1 MSSIVNK
8 VDKPWSV
15 DQFEEYRPHMTAFV
29 RSKVVP
35 LLNHHDVQ
43 SRNRLLIHGQ
53 VKVGKREIVE
63 YIAVRDAM
71 NQSRVHV
78 FISSFHRKADES
90 QRDELDAH
98 NIKVCSISNKSRRDA
113 AIREIMAILANP
125 NMYVVIHWDECDY
138 GTGDRQNLAGMY
150 RQFRDHPRVFNIMYS
165 ATPEEMLYS
174 TEIAANTDPENTFI
188 SDFYEDGSVVKYI
201 PPAGYCGAQ
210 KFLDNGLVF
219 QAMPFFENCGS
230 VIRLSEQAKTILS
243 QAAAGIRIA
252 NRLRRNLQNDL
263 EDAQDTGDAAE
274 VERIKN
280 QMSRITIR
288 NIIPLRLS
296 YCENDDDDDEE
307 NEEFDDIDSVDSA
320 GSKRNKAIYSF
331 LKYSQFVEELKE
343 CNIVADK
350 PDVKELDA
358 LPNVETRVV
367 QWGKK
372 KFWDGI
378 TKDKLVIVVHD
389 QTSTRSTEWACHDR
403 VFATHDYRKRLTFNT
418 VAQAQLRP
426 AHYEQ
431 NYGGFQPIRIYGD
444 LRTFK
449 FVVGQITAAEYLH
462 SEWQGRKVP
471 KSDPPRYRI
480 KNIMDSKKPMPVVS
494 ISIGG
499 ASVQF
504 VGIPDPTGYSFEV
517 KEKLLVQLGGGI
529 FKVSQ
534 RVRGNSKRIPVIK
547 SKFFRCDPGQK
558 IAVVDSIYEDPEV
571 AAYLNEHRFNA
582 SALFTRSK
590 LVDGQEI
597 YEGYLRGRKVLQYEE
612 LKTELWGIRIGV
624 ETARLTECYDRE
636 GNLGLCL
643 RVATGE
649 FAEANDLE
657 AYMSMYQKNE

>member
-1 MSSIVNK
+1 
-8 VDKPWSV
+8 
-15 DQFEEYRPHMTAFV
+15 
-29 RSKVVP
+29 
-35 LLNHHDVQ
+35 
-43 SRNRLLIHGQ
+43 LIHGQ

-71 NQSRVHV
+71 NQFRVHV

-113 AIREIMAILANP
+113 AVREILAMLANQ

-174 TEIAANTDPENTFI
+174 TEIAANTDPENSFI
-188 SDFYEDGSVVKYI
+188 ADFYEDGSVVKYI

-230 VIRLSEQAKTILS
+230 AIRLSEQAKTILS
-243 QAAAGIRIA
+243 QALAGIRIA

-263 EDAQDTGDAAE
+263 EDAQDAGNNAE
-274 VERIKN
+274 VERIRD

-288 NIIPLRLS
+288 NIITLRLS
-296 YCENDDDDDEE
+296 YCENDDDDEEEDEDFGE
-307 NEEFDDIDSVDSA
+307 NNSVESA

-378 TKDKLVIVVHD
+378 TKDKLVLVVHD

-418 VAQAQLRP
+418 VAQAQLRL

-431 NYGGFQPIRIYGD
+431 NYGGFQPIRMYGD

-480 KNIMDSKKPMPVVS
+480 KNIMDARKPMPAVS

-504 VGIPDPTGYSFEV
+504 AGIPDPSGYSFEV

-547 SKFFRCDPGQK
+547 AKFFRCEPGQK
-558 IAVVDSIYEDPEV
+558 IAVVESIYEDPEV
-571 AAYLNEHRFNA
+571 AAYLNGHRFNA
-582 SALFTRSK
+582 NTLFSRSK
-590 LVDGQEI
+590 LVDGREV

-612 LKTELWGIRIGV
+612 LKTELWGIRIDV
-624 ETARLTECYDRE
+624 ESARLTECYDRE

-649 FAEANDLE
+649 VTEANDLE
-657 AYMSMYQKNE
+657 SYMSMYQSNE